1 MAAAI
6 TVESENQTISKREP
20 PEVHVKVLE
29 LENLPS
35 LSKPWKD
42 IRNQYQP
49 VDVLLLTVKD
59 CEFLSCLSYL
69 NEGFVKSNPPTLG
82 TVYFGNIGDDEV
94 VKVAVMK
101 CDMGSSTPG
110 GSLVVVPKAV
120 RSLRPKAVFNVG
132 FCASLNE
139 EKAKLGDV
147 VVCSKLITYA
157 FITRTGNRIK
167 ERRVK
172 VPLKRDLA
180 NLVKN
185 IGDGWKPPLKN
196 STGQKVELRKDG
208 VFLSDPEV
216 VNNRKRR
223 AELIKRYPEATAI
236 EMEGEGLFVAAHDL
250 NIEWIV
256 IKGVSNLADGKKSET
271 DHWRPFASLMAAS
284 LVAHTLKDAYVFES
298 WPHFEDDSDTEGRRM
313 PPSPSFPNPKRI
325 KVAAGYKSTP
335 YGLLGDRTMART
347 VLSSSSSGDDSDEE
361 IDTLGSRWSSI
372 PFLGPGPKK
381 RKEAAGYTFTPSR
394 YLTTLRELIDDP
406 DEESSTPKKRRS
418 LFSPSDPGPEKSKA
432 KAVNTSQRTAV
443 SSTLKTETPNSG
455 SQTKFLDWMKNLPYA
470 ESERCK
476 IGDQGTTWSLKD
488 IEAGACLTFTR
499 DAVST
504 PLLFD
509 CRLYIPTVSFPPLN
523 KDEKLVSSVIELTCD
538 EQPGIHF
545 SGEGKG
551 EVVIAF
557 SHSAPKLEGY
567 EVVIREVVSTENSYE
582 CKDLETR
589 NIWQMSDDFAK
600 LRVPY
605 AEANVTH
612 CGIYAVIYR
621 LKSYIYSTRVS
632 GNEEITYSILEYPE
646 VSVRIPAKNVQR
658 RSKLEL
664 TFKVQ
669 EIHSKGFDCCEEFA
683 GPVLHITCPQIPH
696 LLKPATITLPVM
708 LKGDKDELT
717 RFSVTDVRVFE
728 CPSDDER
735 AGWDEITKQ
744 LPNPAVLMNGVV
756 TFQVKHF
763 SRFTVWLTK
772 IPEVRLTKIPQA
784 LGSLVPRI
792 NRLTRYPSVEAGF
805 FACLCNFAE
814 VSASEALALLRLFCY
829 PVHLEGRVKREACAS
844 PGIYHYGSGDSLET
858 LHHGDELRADA
869 WSGCTM
875 NQILKLRF
883 RSDDKFETSTMV
895 ELPRECTPH
904 IELKFFLHL
913 QEEQPQRELCGF
925 PIATPHQSRTEDIH
939 PDASNRMG
947 RLLTTDHTRANVTRG
962 ESYAKDARPG
972 PSTRGEGR
980 SKRPGKRALTTSEDV
995 SNRMRRSS
1003 TTDYTKAKV
1012 TRGEFYAE
1020 DAQPGTSNQGGR
1032 RSTRPR
1038 DIAPTTSGGESY
1050 AEDAQPGPSNR
1061 GGQRSTR
1068 PRDTAPT
1075 TSRVMA
1081 GRPSEDELEEL
1092 SQELGEKWE
1101 ELAGRLGYNQ
1111 AARSNFYANDRCSNR
1126 LARSAYSMLLAW
1138 KQREGSKATYEVLYN
1153 ALCHKLVQCNL
1164 LAQKFCCE

>member
-1 MAAAI
+1 MKQASGESVDQLVCRLRQKVISCEFENVHEAI
-6 TVESENQTISKREP
+6 REQLIEKCRDPSLRRKFLEKAKATLRDLQDLARVQEALNMQVKAMDLSSSQVNAVSGIPYSKGKGKRTAQGRGRGSKPGKPSSGSQETKERGCSRCKYTDHMPRDPNCPARSKKCNACGEIGHFEVCCKTKERKPFARGDERWNNTRERAYQLSEDSATGQKDYYAFAVGVGQPTSGSEVDLKMGGVILPATIVKADNKGFCSVDKKWEHNHSHENLEAFDFHELSPECTERVLKLFESGHTPATARQQYLKELKESCQD
-20 PEVHVKVLE
+20 E
-29 LENLPS
+29 LEFHRKKANRAVMP
-35 LSKPWKD
+35 
-42 IRNQYQP
+42 RRR
-49 VDVLLLTVKD
+49 V
-59 CEFLSCLSYL
+59 FSYL
-69 NEGFVKSNPPTLG
+69 NTQFGKEGSVLVLKDLILQHTKEYNVVRIIDKLTIDLEDHYKNKLADGSYDDVYRHQFMGKGKDGNTGFKVPDKKKIWMPISLLLRTLAIMNSKLEAFQG
-82 TVYFGNIGDDEV
+82 
-94 VKVAVMK
+94 VKVWFEQQH
-101 CDMGSSTPG
+101 DMPELMDLSTGSDNLYDAILYGT
-110 GSLVVVPKAV
+110 
-120 RSLRPKAVFNVG
+120 
-132 FCASLNE
+132 
-139 EKAKLGDV
+139 
-147 VVCSKLITYA
+147 
-157 FITRTGNRIK
+157 
-167 ERRVK
+167 
-172 VPLKRDLA
+172 LA
-180 NLVKN
+180 NLKYLEFYYSFVQVKPC
-185 IGDGWKPPLKN
+185 G
-196 STGQKVELRKDG
+196 
-208 VFLSDPEV
+208 
-216 VNNRKRR
+216 
-223 AELIKRYPEATAI
+223 
-236 EMEGEGLFVAAHDL
+236 
-250 NIEWIV
+250 
-256 IKGVSNLADGKKSET
+256 
-271 DHWRPFASLMAAS
+271 
-284 LVAHTLKDAYVFES
+284 
-298 WPHFEDDSDTEGRRM
+298 
-313 PPSPSFPNPKRI
+313 
-325 KVAAGYKSTP
+325 
-335 YGLLGDRTMART
+335 
-347 VLSSSSSGDDSDEE
+347 
-361 IDTLGSRWSSI
+361 
-372 PFLGPGPKK
+372 
-381 RKEAAGYTFTPSR
+381 
-394 YLTTLRELIDDP
+394 
-406 DEESSTPKKRRS
+406 
-418 LFSPSDPGPEKSKA
+418 
-432 KAVNTSQRTAV
+432 
-443 SSTLKTETPNSG
+443 
-455 SQTKFLDWMKNLPYA
+455 
-470 ESERCK
+470 CK

-589 NIWQMSDDFAK
+589 NFWEMSDDFAK

-1038 DIAPTTSGGESY
+1038 DIAPTTSG
-1050 AEDAQPGPSNR
+1050 
-1061 GGQRSTR
+1061 
-1068 PRDTAPT
+1068 
-1075 TSRVMA
+1075 VMA